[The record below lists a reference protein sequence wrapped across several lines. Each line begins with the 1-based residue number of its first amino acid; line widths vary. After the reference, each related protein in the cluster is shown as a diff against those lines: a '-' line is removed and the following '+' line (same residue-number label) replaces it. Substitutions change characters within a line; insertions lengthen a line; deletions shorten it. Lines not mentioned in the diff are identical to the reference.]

1 MFPFF
6 VLYHLMLS
14 GNFYN
19 SEIRHG
25 IFWVLFE
32 ALGIFLGFKFCP
44 HSIIP
49 VTWNPEYSPPPPELC
64 VLLIQ
69 EGANVFVPKVPRVG
83 DNLIKTGFSI
93 AYLFFTCVGTDGCEQ
108 GNPSLY
114 FIDDHNIKCVEFQS
128 LRQSNPNITTVVSN
142 IAEGTAIDIDVRN
155 NIVYWSD
162 THAWTI
168 NKKNLTSGEVKVI
181 LKEDIGE
188 VFSIAVEWESG
199 LIYWTDYLY
208 ERIEVA
214 KTDGSARK
222 TLVTHNVK
230 SPVGIAVHP
239 GKG

>member
-1 MFPFF
+1 MKDFWGVEIFYFGTFFWVGKFWQVFIGVAWFKQGFFWIFKTNMFPFF

-69 EGANVFVPKVPRVG
+69 DGANVFVPKVPRVG

-93 AYLFFTCVGTDGCEQ
+93 AY
-108 GNPSLY
+108 
-114 FIDDHNIKCVEFQS
+114 FIFYMC
-128 LRQSNPNITTVVSN
+128 R
-142 IAEGTAIDIDVRN
+142 
-155 NIVYWSD
+155 YWWV
-162 THAWTI
+162 WT
-168 NKKNLTSGEVKVI
+168 
-181 LKEDIGE
+181 
-188 VFSIAVEWESG
+188 
-199 LIYWTDYLY
+199 
-208 ERIEVA
+208 R
-214 KTDGSARK
+214 
-222 TLVTHNVK
+222 
-230 SPVGIAVHP
+230 
-239 GKG
+239 